1 MIASTILNE
10 GKMMVPYIVD
20 TLTNEKGEQIYKAQ
34 ALERGQVIRPESAEK
49 VREMMEQTVL
59 SGTSRKTFRK
69 IVRDKKFREVEMGGK
84 TGHFTGMNPKGRTDW
99 FVGYASDG
107 EDKIAIA
114 AITVNIRK
122 WTVKSS
128 ALGEMMFRK
137 YFKEKIA
144 EKQAEKLA
152 EKQALSEEQRS
163 PASKASRK
171 ASRRKKG
178 EFSSIQNETRQ

>member
-1 MIASTILNE
+1 
-10 GKMMVPYIVD
+10 
-20 TLTNEKGEQIYKAQ
+20 
-34 ALERGQVIRPESAEK
+34 
-49 VREMMEQTVL
+49 
-59 SGTSRKTFRK
+59 
-69 IVRDKKFREVEMGGK
+69 
-84 TGHFTGMNPKGRTDW
+84 MNPKGRTDW

-137 YFKEKIA
+137 DFKEKIA

-152 EKQALSEEQRS
+152 EKQALSEEPRS
-163 PASKASRK
+163 PASKASKK